1 MNKSS
6 INEENIILI
15 GMPGAGKSTCG
26 VLAAKLLLKNFFDTD
41 LLIQSLEN
49 KRLQQIINDRGVD
62 AFKKAEEAAV
72 LSLDIKGTVIATG
85 GSVVYSESAMR
96 HLQSMGRLIY
106 LHLSFEEMQ
115 KRITNLSTRGI
126 VLQNGETLKDMYDE
140 RLPLYEK
147 YADFIIDCDGNS
159 IDDTVA
165 EIVAAVQK

>member
-1 MNKSS
+1 MNRPS

-85 GSVVYSESAMR
+85 GSVVYSERSMR

-106 LHLSFEEMQ
+106 LHLSFDEMQ
-115 KRITNLSTRGI
+115 KRITNLNTRGI

>member
-49 KRLQQIINDRGVD
+49 KRLQKIINDRGVD

-85 GSVVYSESAMR
+85 GSVVYSERSMR

>member
-1 MNKSS
+1 MKNPSL
-6 INEENIILI
+6 NEENIILI

-49 KRLQQIINDRGVD
+49 KRLQQIINDKGID
-62 AFKKAEEAAV
+62 AFKRAEEQAV

-85 GSVVYSESAMR
+85 GSVVYSERSMR
-96 HLQSMGRLIY
+96 HLQSLGTLIY
-106 LHLSFEEMQ
+106 LHHSYEEMHRRV
-115 KRITNLSTRGI
+115 KDLSTRGI
-126 VLQNGETLKDMYDE
+126 VLQNGETLRDMYNE

-147 YADFIIDCDGNS
+147 YADYIIDCDGNS

-165 EIVAAVQK
+165 QIVDAVQK

>member
-1 MNKSS
+1 MNRPS

-49 KRLQQIINDRGVD
+49 KRLQKIINDRGVD

-85 GSVVYSESAMR
+85 GSVVYSERSMR

>member
-1 MNKSS
+1 MRKSS

-41 LLIQSLEN
+41 LLIQSLAG
-49 KRLQQIINDRGVD
+49 KRLQQIIDEDGVE

-72 LSLDIKGTVIATG
+72 LSLDIKGSVIATG
-85 GSVVYSESAMR
+85 GSVVYSEKAMR
-96 HLQSMGRLIY
+96 RLRGMGVVIY
-106 LHLSFEEMQ
+106 LHLSFEEMRS
-115 KRITNLSTRGI
+115 RIKNLSTRGI
-126 VLQNGETLKDMYDE
+126 VLQNGETLMDMYTE

-147 YADFIIDCDGNS
+147 YADFIIDCSGGG